1 MARQVMDG
9 DSGDRVRRWQAPE
22 VGDPARRR
30 PVRPVGDELA
40 QGNGGKSAET
50 VSAPPPA
57 ELVEEAAGEP
67 APPPMTIEQID
78 RIQQEAREE
87 GFREGEAAGRREGAA
102 AVQAEAEHLARVLDS
117 LVPAVEGL
125 DRRVEQELVTLA
137 VTVARQLV
145 RRELRTDPGQIVA
158 AVREAFAV
166 LPSSERRVRLHLH
179 PEDARIVR
187 EALHLSELE
196 QPWKVIEDPT
206 LSRGGAWLETD
217 ISRVDATVE
226 SRLNAVVAEMWGGE
240 RREDGR
246 AAEGNTNPPGA
257 RSADRPAET
266 TADSGPEAGS

>member
-1 MARQVMDG
+1 MARQMMDG

-22 VGDPARRR
+22 VGDPVRRR
-30 PVRPVGDELA
+30 PVRSGPA
-40 QGNGGKSAET
+40 QGSAERST
-50 VSAPPPA
+50 HGPA
-57 ELVEEAAGEP
+57 ERPAEAVAPVSPAEPAGEP
-67 APPPMTIEQID
+67 APAPMTVEQIEA
-78 RIQQEAREE
+78 IQQEARAE

-117 LVPAVEGL
+117 LVPSVEGL
-125 DRRVEQELVTLA
+125 DRRLEQELVTLA

-145 RRELRTDPGQIVA
+145 RRELRTEPGQIVA

-187 EALHLSELE
+187 EALNLSELE

-246 AAEGNTNPPGA
+246 AGDGPTG
-257 RSADRPAET
+257 RSADRAAGT
-266 TADSGPEAGS
+266 GPEVGS